1 MNENL
6 EEMIQKKKEQ
16 HQKMNKE
23 GMFWIQK
30 LVIKKFFHLE
40 LNLGRKKD
48 YVK

>member
-16 HQKMNKE
+16 HQKMNKK

-30 LVIKKFFHLE
+30 LVIKNFFHLE